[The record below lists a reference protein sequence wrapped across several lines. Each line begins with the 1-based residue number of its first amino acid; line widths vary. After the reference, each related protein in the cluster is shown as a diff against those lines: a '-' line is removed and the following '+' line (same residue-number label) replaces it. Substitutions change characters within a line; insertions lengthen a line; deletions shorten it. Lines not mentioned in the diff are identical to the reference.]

1 MDDGPEWFAPK
12 RNGYGAG
19 WPISW
24 QGWALTLGFIA
35 IMVGT
40 SVKLCHNKL
49 VLFAIMVPVTFTFV
63 VVVAS
68 TTKGGWRWRSGEE
81 E

>member
-1 MDDGPEWFAPK
+1 MDDGPQWFAPK
-12 RNGYGAG
+12 RFGYGAG

-24 QGWALTLGFIA
+24 QGWVLTLAFPA
-35 IMVGT
+35 ITIGT
-40 SVKLCHNKL
+40 CVTFSQNKL
-49 VLFAIMVPVTFTFV
+49 VLFAIMIPVTFAFMLV
-63 VVVAS
+63 LAR